1 MWSKSEKTWPNEP
14 GGWPSGLRPIQIIA
28 CLAAAVVCALVV
40 GCTSTVRPKL
50 VEDNQVSFDG
60 TNQNSGLLAT
70 VTNVQGSV
78 TGAVIT
84 PHARDRY
91 NALIDSYGGYYRPPL
106 QRDAGVCPIIL
117 TGAGVSSYLIDAQ
130 HLVEFMTMNRW
141 SKQGKAPIPK

>member
-1 MWSKSEKTWPNEP
+1 MWSKSEKTSPNDA
-14 GGWPSGLRPIQIIA
+14 GAWPSGLRPRQIIA
-28 CLAAAVVCALVV
+28 WVAAVVVCALVL
-40 GCTSTVRPKL
+40 GCTSTVRPKV

-60 TNQNSGLLAT
+60 TNRNSGVLAT
-70 VTNVQGSV
+70 VTNAQGSV
-78 TGAVIT
+78 TGAIIT
-84 PHARDRY
+84 THARDRY

-106 QRDAGVCPIIL
+106 QKDAGVCPIP